1 MTARKRWVP
10 KYPLGEEEPER
21 IRSGTGLALDE
32 VTLEAIRASRLRAED
47 FTIHAD
53 TLRMQAEI
61 ASAAGYGQ
69 LAANLVRAA
78 ELVDVPNDRL
88 LEIYEA
94 LRPNRA
100 TYQELL
106 DLGKSLETH
115 YGAKENARFIY
126 QAADAYR
133 TAGLLR
139 SEPE

>member
-1 MTARKRWVP
+1 MTTPEKERPR
-10 KYPLGEEEPER
+10 YPLGEEQPER
-21 IRSGTGLALDE
+21 IRTRTGLALDE
-32 VTLEAIRASRLRAED
+32 VTLEAVRASRLRAED

-78 ELVDVPNDRL
+78 ELVDVPNERL

-100 TYQELL
+100 THQELL

-115 YGAKENARFIY
+115 YGAKESARFIY
-126 QAADAYR
+126 QAADANR